1 MGARPGVA
9 FASLASAV
17 SPREESMSNSFARLA
32 AAFVAAALASVAS
45 AQQWPTKPVRVVVT
59 FAPGGSSDIVARAL
73 AVPLQA
79 KLGQPVIV
87 DNKPGAGGTIAGAEV
102 ARSAPDGYNLL
113 MSNTTPISLTPLMIT
128 PPPYDSLKNFTHV
141 SLVTTVPD
149 VIMVHPSVPAKNMK
163 ELVAW

>member
-1 MGARPGVA
+1 M
-9 FASLASAV
+9 L
-17 SPREESMSNSFARLA
+17 SNSLARLA
-32 AAFVAAALASVAS
+32 AAFVAAAFASVAL
-45 AQQWPTKPVRVVVT
+45 AQQWPTKPVRIVVT

-73 AVPLQA
+73 AVPLQG

-102 ARSAPDGYNLL
+102 ARAAPDGYNLL
-113 MSNTTPISLTPLMIT
+113 MSNTTLISLTPLMIT

-163 ELVAW
+163 HSSPGSRRRASR